1 MKSNNTDFDKT
12 IENIIA
18 HYSPDSEFDS
28 HAIIEAFIKKAEP
41 EYVKQ
46 LTEHKDAK
54 SAFKTFHSRIG
65 KALNRAAKKNLI
77 KKKLK
82 ADNKP
87 ELRRSLNIKG
97 YESYNHVWIKL

>member
-1 MKSNNTDFDKT
+1 MKSDNIAFDKT
-12 IENIIA
+12 IEGIIG
-18 HYSPDSEFDS
+18 HYLQGREFDS
-28 HAIIEAFIKKAEP
+28 HAIINTFIKGCEQ
-41 EYVKQ
+41 EYVKR

-82 ADNKP
+82 ADNNP
-87 ELRRSLNIKG
+87 VLRRSLNIKG